1 MKEIK
6 EEKKTKEEK
15 MEFVKG
21 KKKNLKTKKVVS
33 KKELEK
39 EKIEEIPKKEID
51 QSKSLKIIFFI
62 LLIIVILLCYR
73 LSKMSKTEVKE
84 KANIV
89 IPIIEKDDIN
99 EFSIDVSDMQKGK
112 ELDYVVK
119 LINYDGENINTS
131 KIKYT
136 MTITEIE
143 DIKLDVTKIG
153 EEQSIKEKEIKGEMK
168 AKEKEE
174 IYFKIHLTA
183 NKSMNESAQIS
194 IKIETTG

>member
-1 MKEIK
+1 MNNTK
-6 EEKKTKEEK
+6 EEKKKS
-15 MEFVKG
+15 VKG
-21 KKKNLKTKKVVS
+21 KKKTQKIKKVVS

-39 EKIEEIPKKEID
+39 EKIEEIQKKEID
-51 QSKSLKIIFFI
+51 QSKALKIIFFM
-62 LLIIVILLCYR
+62 LLIIVVLLCYR
-73 LSKMSKTEVKE
+73 LSKISKTEEKE

-119 LINYDGENINTS
+119 LINYDGEDINTS

-143 DIKLDVTKIG
+143 DIKLDITKIG
-153 EEQSIKEKEIKGEMK
+153 EEQPIKEKEIKGEMK